1 MLLLLSQ
8 EEDEQILA
16 SQAPA
21 MTSKFLKKDSKAHYA
36 KFKEYLDL
44 LEIPYTEDHTLVG
57 RFSYNTHTIWDFRHN
72 ETNEQIALGARHNS
86 LSTSLGT
93 PKEIPATG
101 FFANPYII
109 INMLKDKNTKLKNK
123 DKIDLYFVQL

>member
-1 MLLLLSQ
+1 MLLLLSK

-21 MTSKFLKKDSKAHYA
+21 MTSKFLKKDSKAHYI

-57 RFSYNTHTIWDFRHN
+57 RFSYNTHTIWDFKN
-72 ETNEQIALGARHNS
+72 TETGEQIAL
-86 LSTSLGT
+86 
-93 PKEIPATG
+93 
-101 FFANPYII
+101 
-109 INMLKDKNTKLKNK
+109 
-123 DKIDLYFVQL
+123 